1 MTTWSMLFWNN
12 KVLGNL
18 QLLHW
23 LSVLLEACSLSWKKP
38 PQVPVAFP
46 DLFYSVQSPGC
57 NWSLL
62 LFIYYC
68 VSVPPHEITGQKN
81 RIPDGGDF
89 LHSQHYFSSLAFP
102 CCCIFPHK
110 KLWHWKFFFRKIR
123 SQYFF
128 PRWTKSVQCSAI
140 PDLFFF
146 FFIQR
151 TLIHFCTSYFTTCDD
166 QVLWIIF
173 LVFYFMCVYI
183 RRNIYSVYF

>member
-1 MTTWSMLFWNN
+1 MAL
-12 KVLGNL
+12 
-18 QLLHW
+18 
-23 LSVLLEACSLSWKKP
+23 
-38 PQVPVAFP
+38 P

-81 RIPDGGDF
+81 RILDGGDL

-102 CCCIFPHK
+102 CCCIFLHR
-110 KLWHWKFFFRKIR
+110 KLWHWKFFWINFCIQPLQKNH
-123 SQYFF
+123 
-128 PRWTKSVQCSAI
+128 KSVFLPKVNQFNAMQ
-140 PDLFFF
+140 FQTFF

-151 TLIHFCTSYFTTCDD
+151 TLMHFCTSYFTTCDD

-183 RRNIYSVYF
+183 KRNIYSVYF